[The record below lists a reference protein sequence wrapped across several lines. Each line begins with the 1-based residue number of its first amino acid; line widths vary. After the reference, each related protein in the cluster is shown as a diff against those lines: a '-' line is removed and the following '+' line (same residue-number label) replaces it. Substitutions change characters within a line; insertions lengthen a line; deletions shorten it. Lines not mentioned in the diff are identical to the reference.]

1 MGPDLKGM
9 EMPPAPA
16 GAEGAEEEFD
26 FGEEFESEGEEEM
39 GESPDLAEVSDE
51 DLIKEMEAR
60 GFEVED
66 VPEETGEV
74 VDEEAE
80 EPIL

>member
-26 FGEEFESEGEEEM
+26 FGEEFESEGEEM

-66 VPEETGEV
+66 VPEETGDV